1 MYFKDNRFWRNS
13 GTFGGA
19 ITINSPNFRKTSYR
33 PYLVVINCRFEQN
46 QAYFGGNAI
55 YMRNTKRKELSTD
68 VCGGA
73 YIKDSTFNQH
83 VGLKTHSGGAI
94 AGVCEYITNP

>member
-13 GTFGGA
+13 GSFGGA

-55 YMRNTKRKELSTD
+55 YLRNTKRKELYTD
-68 VCGGA
+68 VCAGA
-73 YIKDSTFNQH
+73 YIKDSTFD
-83 VGLKTHSGGAI
+83 
-94 AGVCEYITNP
+94 